1 MRFRIASIAAVIAVV
16 AAAAL
21 AGWLRPLDDALTD
34 SRFALSGRA
43 GSGKLALVDID
54 SKTLAAIGRW
64 PLPRRLYGDLIDRLV
79 GLGAAEIA
87 FDIDFSAA
95 STPEDDAAFE
105 AGLVRAGDSVV
116 LAVFEQPST
125 AGGGE
130 VVANRPLD
138 PVRRGMP
145 GARVSTS
152 ASIPTARSAHA
163 GYGAGSPSGPV
174 PSPCRASTAAVRRPA
189 GGRSGS
195 TSGYTRRRSTG
206 FR

>member
-1 MRFRIASIAAVIAVV
+1 MRFRIASIAAVIVV
-16 AAAAL
+16 VGAAAL
-21 AGWLRPLDDALTD
+21 TGWLRPLDDALTD

-43 GSGKLALVDID
+43 GSGKIAIVDID

-64 PLPRRLYGDLIDRLV
+64 PLPRRLYGDVIDRLV

-130 VVANRPLD
+130 VIANRPIDRFAEACLARECRC
-138 PVRRGMP
+138 PPRSRRQGPLMP
-145 GARVSTS
+145 ATATAALPARCR
-152 ASIPTARSAHA
+152 RSPR
-163 GYGAGSPSGPV
+163 SM
-174 PSPCRASTAAVRRPA
+174 AAVRRPA

-195 TSGYTRRRSTG
+195 TSG
-206 FR
+206 